1 MHKILK
7 YILVALSL
15 IGALL
20 WFQLPSAD
28 MPASEAVNSTPMNLM
43 FIITYIL
50 LGIAIVVSLVFA
62 LKNLFTT
69 PENMKKALFALG
81 GLLLV
86 VAVSYGLATGTD
98 VDLTEMANKGI
109 PTTEG
114 TVKTI
119 GMGLNVFFILTAVA
133 VLLMIVPGIKKMF
146 SK

>member
-7 YILVALSL
+7 YILIALSL
-15 IGALL
+15 IGAVL

-28 MPASEAVNSTPMNLM
+28 MPASEAVNSTSMNLM

-50 LGIAIVVSLVFA
+50 LGIAIVFSLAFA

-69 PENMKKALFALG
+69 PENLKKALFTLG

-86 VAVSYGLATGTD
+86 VAISYGLASGTD
-98 VDLTEMANKGI
+98 VDLNEMANKGI
-109 PTTEG
+109 PTTES

-119 GMGLNVFFILTAVA
+119 GMGLNVFFILTAIAV
-133 VLLMIVPGIKKMF
+133 VLLIIPGIKKMF

>member
-1 MHKILK
+1 
-7 YILVALSL
+7 
-15 IGALL
+15 
-20 WFQLPSAD
+20 
-28 MPASEAVNSTPMNLM
+28 MNLM

-50 LGIAIVVSLVFA
+50 LGIAIVFSLVFA
-62 LKNLFTT
+62 LKNLLTT
-69 PENMKKALFALG
+69 PENIKKALYAVG

-86 VAVSYGLATGTD
+86 VAISYGLATGTD
-98 VDLTEMANKGI
+98 VNLTEMANKGI

-133 VLLMIVPGIKKMF
+133 VLLMIVPGIKKTF

>member
-50 LGIAIVVSLVFA
+50 LGIAIVFSLGFA

-69 PENMKKALFALG
+69 PENLKKALFAIG

-119 GMGLNVFFILTAVA
+119 GMGLNVFFILTGVA
-133 VLLMIVPGIKKMF
+133 VLLMILPGIKKMF

>member
-7 YILVALSL
+7 YLLVALGL
-15 IGALL
+15 IGAIL

-43 FIITYIL
+43 FIITYLL
-50 LGIAIVVSLVFA
+50 LGIAVVSSLIFG
-62 LKNLFTT
+62 LKNLFST
-69 PENMKKALFALG
+69 PDNLKKALFAVG

-86 VAVSYGLATGTD
+86 VAISYVMATGTD

-109 PTTEG
+109 PTTES
-114 TVKTI
+114 TVRTI

>member
-15 IGALL
+15 IGAVL

-50 LGIAIVVSLVFA
+50 LGIAIIFSLAFA

-69 PENMKKALFALG
+69 PENLKKALFTLG

-86 VAVSYGLATGTD
+86 VAVAYGLASGTD
-98 VDLTEMANKGI
+98 VNLEEMANKGI
-109 PTTEG
+109 PTTES

-119 GMGLNVFFILTAVA
+119 GMGLNVFFILTAIAV
-133 VLLMIVPGIKKMF
+133 VLLIVPGIKKMF